1 MFIQWAWQ
9 QPIATRP
16 PHTPWKATGGG
27 VVGLSLCSLT
37 CSCHRTGSPNFVA
50 VAIITVICKSG
61 NVVTVTAARTKQSR
75 AVRPSSAVHLCL
87 ISTTTRQPLR
97 RQSQCLLVHMNMST
111 TRFRL
116 YQISRKDILR
126 QGARIVQ
133 LMSINHLWEFRSMFT
148 DLFDPICL

>member
-1 MFIQWAWQ
+1 MSVATANSDQTSTHPLKSYRGRGRWAV
-9 QPIATRP
+9 IVFTN
-16 PHTPWKATGGG
+16 
-27 VVGLSLCSLT
+27 
-37 CSCHRTGSPNFVA
+37 CHRTGSPNFVA

-75 AVRPSSAVHLCL
+75 AVRPSRAVHLCL

-97 RQSQCLLVHMNMST
+97 HQSQCLLVHMNMST